1 MKRDSILC
9 LPKSKYT
16 HLLAKIRQGQFYF
29 THDLWQ
35 DLIESIL
42 TTDEYAFICRFRWR
56 AR

>member
-1 MKRDSILC
+1 MKRDSILS
-9 LPKSKYT
+9 LPKSEYT